1 MKNTWLIVIILV
13 SLYACNSEEQMIDG
27 GLSNGNVN
35 LSTFDFLKSHKQL
48 DTLAI
53 LIEKA
58 GMKNKVNEQT
68 TLFAANNASIKR
80 YVNAVLA
87 KMRQT
92 DPEAT
97 FTVNDIHIDTLKKY
111 MGSYIFNGKIKRENM
126 TKEGSI
132 LTAFN
137 GDERRISL
145 EPVENYTSYLESFPE
160 YVYYTYKVGNEWN
173 DWDDENS
180 DDESVLV
187 RTSNI
192 TTINGVVH
200 VLQGTHVLFNYKNN

>member
-1 MKNTWLIVIILV
+1 MKNTWLIIIALITIYSCDKELQV
-13 SLYACNSEEQMIDG
+13 IDG
-27 GLSNGNVN
+27 GLSEENVN
-35 LSTFDFLKSHKQL
+35 ATTFDFISSHKQL

-58 GMKNKVNEQT
+58 GLKNKVNEQT
-68 TLFAANNASIKR
+68 TLFAANNASINR
-80 YVNAVLA
+80 YVNLVLA

-97 FTVNDIHIDTLKKY
+97 FTVDDIPVDTLTKY
-111 MGSYIFNGKIKRENM
+111 MGAYIFNAKIKRENM
-126 TKEGSI
+126 TQEGKI
-132 LTAFN
+132 LAASN

-145 EPVENYTSYLESFPE
+145 EPVDNYNNYLESRPE
-160 YVYYTYKVGNEWN
+160 YVYYTYKGGNAWE
-173 DWDDENS
+173 DWDDVNS
-180 DDESVLV
+180 DDESILV

-192 TTINGVVH
+192 STINGVVH

>member
-1 MKNTWLIVIILV
+1 MKNTWLVIIILI
-13 SLYACNSEEQMIDG
+13 SLYACSSEEQIIDG

-35 LSTFDFLKSHKQL
+35 ATTFDFLKSHKQL

-58 GMKNKVNEQT
+58 GLKDKVNEQT
-68 TLFAANNASIKR
+68 TLFAANNTSINR
-80 YVNAVLA
+80 YVNSVLS

-97 FTVNDIHIDTLKKY
+97 FTVDDIHVDTLKKY
-111 MGSYIFNGKIKRENM
+111 MGSYIFNVKIKRENM

-132 LTAFN
+132 LTSSN
-137 GDERRISL
+137 GEKRRISL
-145 EPVENYTSYLESFPE
+145 EPVDKYNNYLESRPE
-160 YVYYTYKVGNEWN
+160 YVYYTYKGGDTWE
-173 DWDDENS
+173 DWDDVNS

-192 TTINGVVH
+192 TTLNGVVH